1 MKFECYRWK
10 HDHPFIKSRL
20 LFQILG
26 RRSASKNCNS
36 NCHHPCIRAA
46 TKGESE
52 TNSAFPAL
60 CNNQVQM
67 RAILHMEGTVQVS
80 STSVS
85 ASGERSKQ
93 MVEEEKCDQ
102 DDGRWQKKKNEQQ
115 QQKQMPKLNKEELNK
130 VGISQWVERKLG
142 RVCACWDT
150 KLLLSPKPLNHCQ
163 WFSFG
168 SFSYK
173 TTAKVE
179 ESGSSCRWGDPD
191 VLTAGTAQMAAGSES
206 FRQHIRF
213 LMAAICITNEVT
225 RTNIITTNSRG
236 INHIWTIM
244 ITER

>member
-1 MKFECYRWK
+1 MWPRWWK
-10 HDHPFIKSRL
+10 M
-20 LFQILG
+20 
-26 RRSASKNCNS
+26 
-36 NCHHPCIRAA
+36 
-46 TKGESE
+46 TKE
-52 TNSAFPAL
+52 
-60 CNNQVQM
+60 
-67 RAILHMEGTVQVS
+67 
-80 STSVS
+80 
-85 ASGERSKQ
+85 
-93 MVEEEKCDQ
+93 
-102 DDGRWQKKKNEQQ
+102 KKNEQQ

-150 KLLLSPKPLNHCQ
+150 ELLLSPKPLNRCQ